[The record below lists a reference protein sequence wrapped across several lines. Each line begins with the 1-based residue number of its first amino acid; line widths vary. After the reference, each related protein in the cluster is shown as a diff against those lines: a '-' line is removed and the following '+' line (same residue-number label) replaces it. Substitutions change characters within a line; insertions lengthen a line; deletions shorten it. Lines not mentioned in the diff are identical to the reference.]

1 MSKRRQNTRCRATV
15 ETIKPPG
22 RACFFPGKQPFPAP
36 GLDPRVLP
44 CNLRA
49 R

>member
-1 MSKRRQNTRCRATV
+1 MSKRGPNIRCRATV
-15 ETIKPPG
+15 ETIKPPDRASFSPG
-22 RACFFPGKQPFPAP
+22 RKPFPAP